1 MRASQDQ
8 CININVDQLRQ
19 ISSGDLIRHGILPQP
34 LFHQWHKQGTGFPV
48 DGNIFVQFLYVFIV
62 HLAADGS
69 LGGNNADT
77 AVAGHFRCGLRSRL
91 DHTNDGNIQFLLQFI
106 QCIGACRIACHHNGL
121 HLKSFQETHNLFGE
135 AGDRFLGLAAIGHSR
150 RISEIYDLLIGN
162 LPHDL
167 PGYGQSADAG
177 IKYTDGGIFFQ
188 RSYILLIHGIS
199 PSIFLTS

>member
-1 MRASQDQ
+1 MSPVAITLLVIVIVLAIIIAVLYFLGKKAQKKQAEQQELLDANKQTVSM
-8 CININVDQLRQ
+8 
-19 ISSGDLIRHGILPQP
+19 LIIDKKRMKMKDAGLPQM
-34 LFHQWHKQGTGFPV
+34 V
-48 DGNIFVQFLYVFIV
+48 
-62 HLAADGS
+62 
-69 LGGNNADT
+69 
-77 AVAGHFRCGLRSRL
+77 L
-91 DHTNDGNIQFLLQFI
+91 DHTNDGNIQFTLQFI

-135 AGDRFLGLAAIGHSR
+135 AGDRFLGLATIGHSR

-177 IKYTDGGIFFQ
+177 IKYTDRGIFFQ

-199 PSIFLTS
+199 PSIFLTSQAVCS